1 MKLSL
6 GISPCPNDTFI
17 FDHFIHDYKHAHDLQ
32 FDVSLEDVETLN
44 ESALNGEYDV
54 VKISMG
60 VFPAIQHNYELL
72 NAGGAMGNGVG
83 PLLIQRNSDPILP
96 IDSTPIAIPGEHTT
110 AHFLL
115 MAACNAVGPKTFLR
129 YDAIEDFV
137 LSGKGMGV
145 IIHENRFTYAERG
158 LIKRMDLGEQWE
170 NKTGS
175 PVPLGGIAIR
185 RSLPQDVKHNIESAI
200 RDSLKQARGL
210 YPQLSDFIQHHARE
224 MNESVMRQHIDL
236 YVTEYSLDWGESGRN
251 TIRNMFVLMQSDT
264 KRILPIFLGESN

>member
-17 FDHFIHDYKHAHDLQ
+17 FDHFIHGHQHGNDLQ
-32 FDVSLEDVETLN
+32 FDVTLEDVETLN
-44 ESALNGEYDV
+44 EMALNGQYDV

-60 VFPAIQHNYELL
+60 VFPAIQHTYELL

-83 PLLIQRNSDPILP
+83 PLLIQRASDPMLP

-115 MAACNAVGPKTFLR
+115 MSACKALGPKTYLR
-129 YDAIEDFV
+129 YDVIEDFV

-170 NKTGS
+170 NRTGS

-185 RSLPQDVKHNIESAI
+185 RTLPQDVKYKIESAI
-200 RDSLKQARGL
+200 RGSLTHAKEL
-210 YPQLSDFIQHHARE
+210 YPQLSDFIRHHARE

-236 YVTEYSLDWGESGRN
+236 YVTEYSMDWGESGRQA
-251 TIRNMFVLMQSDT
+251 IRDMFAQMQSGT
-264 KRILPIFLGESN
+264 NNAVPIFLGE

>member
-17 FDHFIHDYKHAHDLQ
+17 FEHFIHNQESMNDYQ
-32 FDVSLEDVETLN
+32 FDVSLEDVQSLN
-44 ESALNGEYDV
+44 EKALSEQFDV

-60 VFPAIQHNYELL
+60 VFPAIQQHYELL
-72 NAGGAMGNGVG
+72 NTGGAMGNGVG
-83 PLLIQRNSDPILP
+83 PLLIQRSSDSMLP
-96 IDSTPIAIPGEHTT
+96 IESTPIAIPGEHTT

-115 MAACNAVGPKTFLR
+115 MSACNVVGPKTFLR

-137 LSGKGMGV
+137 LTGKGMGV

-158 LIKRMDLGEQWE
+158 LVKRMDLGEQWE
-170 NKTGS
+170 SQTGL
-175 PVPLGGIAIR
+175 PVPLGAIAIR

-200 RDSLKQARGL
+200 RFSLKKARLG
-210 YPQLSDFIQHHARE
+210 YPQLSDFIRQHARE

-236 YVTEYSLDWGESGRN
+236 YVTDYSMDWGESGRQA
-251 TIRNMFVLMQSDT
+251 IRDMFAQMHFDGSST
-264 KRILPIFLGESN
+264 SSIFLGESS

>member
-17 FDHFIHDYKHAHDLQ
+17 FDHFIHDYKHANDLQ
-32 FDVSLEDVETLN
+32 FDVSLEDVQTLN
-44 ESALNGEYDV
+44 EKALAEQYDV

-60 VFPAIQHNYELL
+60 VFPAIQHHYELL
-72 NAGGAMGNGVG
+72 NAGGAMGKGVG
-83 PLLIQRNSDPILP
+83 PLLIQRASDPVLP
-96 IDSTPIAIPGEHTT
+96 IESTPIAIPGAHTT

-115 MAACNAVGPKTFLR
+115 MSAFPIVSRKIFMR
-129 YDAIEDFV
+129 YDEIEDFV

-158 LIKRMDLGEQWE
+158 LCKRMDLGEQWE

-185 RSLPQDVKHNIESAI
+185 RSLPEQVKRNIETAI
-200 RDSLKQARGL
+200 CDSLKQSWEN
-210 YPQLSDFIQHHARE
+210 YPLLSDFVRNHAQE
-224 MNESVMRQHIDL
+224 MHESVMRQHIDL
-236 YVTEYSLDWGESGRN
+236 YVTPYSMNWGDSGREA
-251 TIRNMFVLMQSDT
+251 IRNMFAHIQSDT
-264 KRILPIFLGESN
+264 NSVLPVFLGESN